1 MFLNK
6 PVPRIIAGMFVL
18 YGEQYAQ
25 ILEQFGE
32 ACGMGADEVANET
45 AEVRKA
51 IAEVRETTLTAGW
64 DDSLVP

>member
-6 PVPRIIAGMFVL
+6 PVPGIIAGMFVL

-32 ACGMGADEVANET
+32 ACGMGAVEVAIET
-45 AEVRKA
+45 AEVR
-51 IAEVRETTLTAGW
+51 
-64 DDSLVP
+64 